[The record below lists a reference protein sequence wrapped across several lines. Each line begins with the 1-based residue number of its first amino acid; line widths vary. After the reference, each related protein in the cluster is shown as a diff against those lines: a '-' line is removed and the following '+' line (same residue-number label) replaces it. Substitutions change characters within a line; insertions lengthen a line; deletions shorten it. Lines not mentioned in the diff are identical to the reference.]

1 MKRKSRSMR
10 LESLEGRSLMAGDVF
25 ASMKVGSLKIEG
37 DSQANDIAVVD
48 LGGGKIEITGRNGT
62 MVNRVAKV
70 TLVGFR
76 SDFKAELKGGD
87 DIFSWSGIAS
97 RVPARFGI
105 DTGAGNDSVFV
116 DKLFAGIGKIET
128 GLGNDLVEV
137 LNAKASILEIET
149 GDGDDVIRIG
159 SPSVLTN
166 VSVSNFKIGTGLGN
180 DNLQVQNSNLNATPF
195 KIELGSGDDKA
206 VVSKVRGSAAV
217 VVSGG
222 IGTDSVVF
230 DDSNCREIEV
240 ELGDGN
246 GDDLKVNR
254 VKSLKTKL
262 SGGLGGADKLTRTD
276 SALGALKSSGF
287 ESGK

>member
-1 MKRKSRSMR
+1 
-10 LESLEGRSLMAGDVF
+10 MAGDVF

-97 RVPARFGI
+97 RVPARFAI

-128 GLGNDLVEV
+128 GLGNDLVEL
-137 LNAKASILEIET
+137 LNAKASSLDIET
-149 GDGDDVIRIG
+149 GAGDDVVRIG

-166 VSVSNFKIGTGLGN
+166 VSISKFKIDTGLDN
-180 DNLQVQNSNLNATPF
+180 DQVQVQNSNLNTTPM
-195 KIELGSGDDKA
+195 KIELGSGNDKA

-222 IGTDSVVF
+222 FGTDSVVF
-230 DDSNCREIEV
+230 DDSTCREIEI

-246 GDDLKVNR
+246 GDDLKLTG
-254 VKSLKTKL
+254 VKSLRTKL
-262 SGGLGGADKLTRTD
+262 SGGLGVADKLTRTG
-276 SALGALKSSGF
+276 SQLGTLKISGF
-287 ESGK
+287 EA

>member
-149 GDGDDVIRIG
+149 GDGDDVVRIG

-180 DNLQVQNSNLNATPF
+180 DQVQVQNSNLNTTPM
-195 KIELGSGDDKA
+195 KIELGSGNDKA

-222 IGTDSVVF
+222 FGTDSVVF
-230 DDSNCREIEV
+230 DDSTCREIEV

-246 GDDLKVNR
+246 GDDLR
-254 VKSLKTKL
+254 LTGVKSLKTKL
-262 SGGLGGADKLTRTD
+262 SGGLGGADKLTRTGTQ
-276 SALGALKSSGF
+276 LGTLKISGF
-287 ESGK
+287 EA